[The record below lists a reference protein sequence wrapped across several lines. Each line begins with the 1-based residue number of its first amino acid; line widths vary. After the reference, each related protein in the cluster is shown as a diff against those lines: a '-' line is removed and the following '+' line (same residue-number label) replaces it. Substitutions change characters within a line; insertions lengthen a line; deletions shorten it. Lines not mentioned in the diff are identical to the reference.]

1 MSSPINV
8 MNISIRRA
16 TLEDVEDMAN
26 IFVSCVRTLNAKDY
40 TSEQIEIM
48 VTFCD
53 AQSYLEEIEIGGSVF
68 VAEAKSI
75 KNIVGFASLAKN
87 RGHIDDLFVA
97 PNYTCRGIGT
107 LLLETIEKVAI
118 AKQKSQL
125 SVMASLT
132 ARSFYLSRGF
142 KYVKDSQI
150 FDVATGIEIP
160 GVDMVKI
167 LPANSICNTHNM
179 TFKSFDRS

>member
-16 TLEDVEDMAN
+16 TSEDVEEMAN
-26 IFVSCVRTLNAKDY
+26 IFVTCVKTLNIKDY
-40 TSEQIEIM
+40 TDEQIEIM

-53 AQSYLEEIEIGGSVF
+53 AQSYLEEIKARSIF

-75 KNIVGFASLAKN
+75 VGFASIAESE
-87 RGHIDDLFVA
+87 GHIDDLFVH
-97 PNYTCRGIGT
+97 PNYTRQGIGT
-107 LLLETIEKVAI
+107 LLLETLERIAL
-118 AKQKSQL
+118 AKQRSQL

-132 ARSFYLSRGF
+132 ARPFYLSRGF